1 MKITDLKIKGFGKLV
16 NKNIHF
22 TDGIN
27 VVYGKNEA
35 GKSTTHS
42 FIKAMLFGIAKK
54 KGRASNDVFTKYKP
68 WDLKTPYEGALDYDY
83 NGKSY
88 TVLRNFDDNVLK
100 IVNSKKNTKLAN
112 PDLFLLS
119 CLSNLNETSYDN
131 TVSISQF
138 KNATESKMIA
148 ELKKYISNLNTSGD
162 LSINTIAAINY
173 LKHERKSYEELMKK
187 DLTIIYNKTLGS
199 IKILEKELDNE
210 QYRNIMGEISDR
222 KNSENEKIRENKLE
236 IEKLKNQINTDN
248 IFIRRN
254 GFDSKEDIDI
264 LKNET
269 QKIYIE
275 YKNYKK
281 IGKRFIKIFSNLLCI
296 IAGLLL
302 GVVSTLMLFVTYPN
316 VARTFNVYPY
326 DSSFN
331 MISSI
336 LDKLP
341 LSPTPIIGIS
351 YCIALMFLI
360 SGIVYLVNNLTTG
373 SKLEDATYAL
383 AEIFNHQLG
392 TPVVNED
399 NMLQFKKHINQMYG
413 LINNITEAKDE
424 IKRLNKENENLLLKQ
439 EDYIKSLEDQQ
450 RLQFEVEEK
459 VQNLNNL
466 RTEAEKLKKDLDYNE
481 AIEKEIDSINLA
493 IDMLNEL
500 ASKVKVMFGTHLNKR
515 SSEFIAGLTNGKYDS
530 LNVDDSLNITINT
543 EDRTV
548 DIDKV
553 SGGAMHQIY
562 LAVRLA
568 TAELIQGKNEP
579 LPLIFDDCFTMYD
592 DDRLESALKYL
603 SENYKGQM
611 IIFTCHTRENDI
623 LDKLNIEHNTIII
636 E

>member
-68 WDLKTPYEGALDYDY
+68 WDLKIPYEGALDYDY

-173 LKHERKSYEELMKK
+173 LKHERKSYEELMMK

-336 LDKLP
+336 LEKLP
-341 LSPTPIIGIS
+341 LSPTPVIGIS

-360 SGIVYLVNNLTTG
+360 SGIVYLINNLTTG

-603 SENYKGQM
+603 SENYKGQI
-611 IIFTCHTRENDI
+611 IIFTCHTRENEI
-623 LDKLNIEHNTIII
+623 LDKLNIEHNTIVI

>member
-1 MKITDLKIKGFGKLV
+1 MKITNLKIRGFGKLH
-16 NKNIHF
+16 NKDIDF
-22 TDGIN
+22 KDGIN
-27 VVYGKNEA
+27 VVHGKNEA

-42 FIKAMLFGIAKK
+42 FIKAMLFGISKK
-54 KGRASNDVFTKYKP
+54 KGRASTDTFNKYKP
-68 WDLKTPYEGALDYDY
+68 WDDHVPYEGLLSYDY
-83 NGKSY
+83 GDKSY
-88 TVLRNFDDNVLK
+88 TITRNFDGDTLK
-100 IVNSKKNTKLAN
+100 IVNSKKNTRLTN

-119 CLSNLNETSYDN
+119 CLSNLNEISYDN

-148 ELKKYISNLNTSGD
+148 ELKRYISNLNTSGD
-162 LSINTIAAINY
+162 LTINTIAAINY
-173 LKHERKSYEELMKK
+173 LKHERKSYEDLMKK

-199 IKILEKELDNE
+199 IKILEKELDKE
-210 QYRNIMGEISDR
+210 EYKNIMGEISDR

-254 GFDSKEDIDI
+254 GFESKEDIDI
-264 LKNET
+264 LKTET

-281 IGKRFIKIFSNLLCI
+281 FGKRFIKIFSNVLSI

-302 GVVSTLMLFVTYPN
+302 GVASTLMLFVTYPN
-316 VARTFNVYPY
+316 VARMLGVYPF
-326 DSSFN
+326 DSSFD
-331 MISSI
+331 MIGVFLS
-336 LDKLP
+336 KMP
-341 LSPTPIIGIS
+341 LSPTPTIGIF
-351 YCIALMFLI
+351 YCISLMFLI
-360 SGIVYLVNNLTTG
+360 SGIVYLINNLSTG

-392 TPVVNED
+392 TPVVNEE
-399 NMLQFKKHINQMYG
+399 NMLQFKKHITQMYG
-413 LINNITEAKDE
+413 LINNITEAKNE
-424 IKRLNKENENLLLKQ
+424 IDRLNKENENLLLKQ
-439 EDYIKSLEDQQ
+439 EEYLKSLEDQQ

-466 RTEAEKLKKDLDYNE
+466 RTEADKLKKDLDYNE

-515 SSEFIAGLTNGKYDS
+515 SSDFIKGLTNGKYDS

-543 EDRTV
+543 EDRTI

-579 LPLIFDDCFTMYD
+579 LPLVFDDCFTMYD
-592 DDRLESALKYL
+592 DERLESALKYL
-603 SENYKGQM
+603 YDNYKGQI
-611 IIFTCHTRENDI
+611 IIFSCHTREYEI
-623 LDKLNIEHNTIII
+623 LEKLNIPHNTVII

>member
-603 SENYKGQM
+603 SENYKGQI